1 MAPLSYKPIILA
13 TVILQLFSWPAAK
26 ANSASDET
34 LLRTVGMQLYL
45 RKNWAGAEAVFH
57 KLIEICPQDYFASEK
72 LVKALLADDK
82 AVEAVGIAKK
92 LVIMQPKEP
101 EACYLLG
108 KSYEQVGNNK
118 DALDNYKKA
127 HALCDANLNYVLA
140 MVSVYKKLGRDSDT
154 VILLKDTL
162 KNNQQS
168 SLLWGQLFECAVA
181 AKRIDIAHE
190 SLEKYC
196 QLIKQESISED
207 QKKNIIAIGWRMIA
221 LDCWRAS
228 SYKDQMLLCF
238 SLDDYM
244 SASNLIEVAKTKFPD
259 SPEVFNSFEK
269 VISQGAK
276 IDILKEDIKCWDR
289 IKKSIRFILKQ
300 AEVQKFASG

>member
-13 TVILQLFSWPAAK
+13 TVILQLFSCPAAK

-34 LLRTVGMQLYL
+34 LLRTVGKQLYL

-101 EACYLLG
+101 EAYYLLG

-118 DALDNYKKA
+118 DALDNYKRA
-127 HALCDANLNYVLA
+127 HVLCDANLNYVLA
-140 MVSVYKKLGRDSDT
+140 IVNIDRKSGHPADAVT
-154 VILLKDTL
+154 IL
-162 KNNQQS
+162 KNALQKNQQS
-168 SLLWGQLFECAVA
+168 SLLWEYLFESAVEA
-181 AKRIDIAHE
+181 QNISLAHE
-190 SLEKYC
+190 SLERLC
-196 QLIKQESISED
+196 RLIQNEKTSEKQRQELIT
-207 QKKNIIAIGWRMIA
+207 AGWRMIS

-228 SYKDQMLLCF
+228 LYRDQMLLCF
-238 SLDDYM
+238 SLDDFV
-244 SASNLIEVAKTKFPD
+244 SANSLIELAKIKFPD
-259 SPEVFNSFEK
+259 APEVFTAFDK
-269 VISQGAK
+269 VIFVDAK
-276 IDILKEDIKCWDR
+276 TDQSKQDKNIWVK
-289 IKKSIRFILKQ
+289 IKKSIKFIRKQ
-300 AEVQKFASG
+300 AEVQKFAST